1 MFSGLLIIL
10 IPLIVGYLIPLRQ
23 LSALKLI
30 NRLLSWIV
38 YVILFFMGISLAF
51 LDNLATNLL
60 SILHYSVI
68 TMGVILLC
76 NIAALF
82 WLERVI
88 PWKNHHQ
95 QEKLPSRIAMALES
109 LKLCGVVV
117 LGFLLGLTGLAFLQH
132 ATEASEYTLIFLLFL
147 IGIQLRNNGM
157 TLKQIVLNR
166 RGMMVAAIVVGSSLI
181 GGVIN
186 AFVLDLP
193 INTALAMASGFGW
206 YSLSGILLTESFG
219 PVIGSAAFFNDL
231 GRELIAIMLIPGL
244 VQRSRS
250 TALGLCGA
258 TSMDFTLPVLQRSG
272 GLEMVPAAIVHG
284 FILSLLVPIMMAFF
298 SA

>member
-10 IPLIVGYLIPLRQ
+10 LPLIVGYLIPLRHAA
-23 LSALKLI
+23 ALKLI
-30 NRLLSWIV
+30 NRFLSWIV
-38 YVILFFMGISLAF
+38 YVILFFMGIRLAF
-51 LDNLATNLL
+51 LDNLAANLL
-60 SILHYSVI
+60 SILHYSVVTI
-68 TMGVILLC
+68 AVILLC

-82 WLERVI
+82 WLERSL
-88 PWKNHHQ
+88 PWINHHQ

-166 RGMMVAAIVVGSSLI
+166 RGMIVAVVVVGSSLI

-186 AFVLDLP
+186 AFILDLP
-193 INTALAMASGFGW
+193 LKTGLAMASGFGW
-206 YSLSGILLTESFG
+206 YSLSGILMTESFG
-219 PVIGSAAFFNDL
+219 PVIGSAAFFNDPVPNV
-231 GRELIAIMLIPGL
+231 A
-244 VQRSRS
+244 VQR
-250 TALGLCGA
+250 
-258 TSMDFTLPVLQRSG
+258 P
-272 GLEMVPAAIVHG
+272 
-284 FILSLLVPIMMAFF
+284 F
-298 SA
+298 SASTFSTPERYSVNPALRKP

>member
-10 IPLIVGYLIPLRQ
+10 VPLILGYLIPLR
-23 LSALKLI
+23 SRPALQLI

-51 LDNLATNLL
+51 LDNLASNLL
-60 SILHYSVI
+60 AIFHYSAVSI
-68 TMGVILLC
+68 VVILLC
-76 NIAALF
+76 NIIALL
-82 WLERVI
+82 WLERTL
-88 PWKNHHQ
+88 PWKHTHS

-109 LKLCGVVV
+109 LQLCGVVL
-117 LGFLLGLTGLAFLQH
+117 LGFLLGLTGWPILHH

-166 RGMMVAAIVVGSSLI
+166 RGMIVAVVVVASSLV

-186 AFVLDLP
+186 AFILGLP
-193 INTALAMASGFGW
+193 ITTGLAMASGFGW

-231 GRELIAIMLIPGL
+231 ARELIAIMLIPGL
-244 VQRSRS
+244 VLRHRS

-272 GLEMVPAAIVHG
+272 GVEIVPAAIVHG
-284 FILSLLVPIMMAFF
+284 FILSLLVPLLMAFF

>member
-10 IPLIVGYLIPLRQ
+10 VPLIVGYLIPLRHKA
-23 LSALKLI
+23 ALQLI

-38 YVILFFMGISLAF
+38 YLILFFMGISLAF
-51 LDNLATNLL
+51 LDNLASNLVA
-60 SILHYSVI
+60 IFHYSAVSI
-68 TMGVILLC
+68 TIILLC
-76 NIAALF
+76 NIAALL
-82 WLERVI
+82 WLERI
-88 PWKNHHQ
+88 LPWRHHHQ

-109 LKLCGVVV
+109 LQLCGVVV
-117 LGFLLGLTGLAFLQH
+117 LGFVIGLSGLSVLQH

-147 IGIQLRNNGM
+147 VGIQLRNSGM

-166 RGMMVAAIVVGSSLI
+166 RGMMVAVVVVASSLL

-186 AFVLDLP
+186 AFILDLP
-193 INTALAMASGFGW
+193 LKTALAMASGFGW

-231 GRELIAIMLIPGL
+231 ARELLAIMLIPGL
-244 VQRSRS
+244 VRRSRS

-258 TSMDFTLPVLQRSG
+258 TSMDFTLPVLQCSG
-272 GLEMVPAAIVHG
+272 GVEIVPAAIVHG
-284 FILSLLVPIMMAFF
+284 FILSLLVPLLMAFF

>member
-10 IPLIVGYLIPLRQ
+10 VPLIAGYLIPLR
-23 LSALKLI
+23 SRPALRLI

-51 LDNLATNLL
+51 LDNLASNLL
-60 SILHYSVI
+60 AIFHYSAVTI
-68 TMGVILLC
+68 VVILLC
-76 NIAALF
+76 NIIALL
-82 WLERVI
+82 WLERAL
-88 PWKNHHQ
+88 PWQHHHS

-109 LKLCGVVV
+109 LQLCSVVL
-117 LGFLLGLTGLAFLQH
+117 LGFLLGLTGWSILHH

-166 RGMMVAAIVVGSSLI
+166 RGMIVAVVVVASSMV

-186 AFVLDLP
+186 AFILDLP
-193 INTALAMASGFGW
+193 LKTGLAMASGFGW

-231 GRELIAIMLIPGL
+231 ARELIAIMLIPGL
-244 VQRSRS
+244 VLRHRSS
-250 TALGLCGA
+250 ALGLCGA

-272 GLEMVPAAIVHG
+272 GVEIVPAAIVHG
-284 FILSLLVPIMMAFF
+284 FILSLLVPLLMAFF

>member
-10 IPLIVGYLIPLRQ
+10 LPLVIGYLITLHRP
-23 LSALKLI
+23 SALKLI
-30 NRLLSWIV
+30 TRFLSWIV

-51 LDNLATNLL
+51 LDNLASNLL
-60 SILHYSVI
+60 AILHYAAVSV
-68 TMGVILLC
+68 VIIMLC
-76 NIAALF
+76 NIAALM
-82 WLERVI
+82 WLEQKM
-88 PWKNHHQ
+88 PWQNHHR
-95 QEKLPSRIAMALES
+95 QERLPSRLAMALES
-109 LKLCGVVV
+109 LQLCGVV
-117 LGFLLGLTGLAFLQH
+117 LIGFLIGLSGLSFLQH

-157 TLKQIVLNR
+157 TLRQIVLNR
-166 RGMMVAAIVVGSSLI
+166 RGMIVAVVVMVSSLL

-186 AFVLDLP
+186 AFILDLP
-193 INTALAMASGFGW
+193 LKTGLAMASGFGW
-206 YSLSGILLTESFG
+206 YSLSGILLTESYG

-231 GRELIAIMLIPGL
+231 ARELLAIMLIPGL
-244 VQRSRS
+244 VRRSRS

-272 GLEMVPAAIVHG
+272 GVEIVPAAIVHG
-284 FILSLLVPIMMAFF
+284 FILSLLVPILMAFF